1 MPNPARGWVFFISH
15 FLNMKIQSFL
25 TVVIGTSLALGALP
39 VAAQNANKSRS
50 TKTFQRTEPAP
61 AKPNWENGEQVLS
74 QVTLNAGV
82 RTCKALADRVNRY
95 LIADSLSAGVLFV
108 APENANGRIFSG
120 TLELE
125 SKQGSTTY
133 ASASYAPYGEV
144 GCGVAYDAVTYWKE
158 SCAEVSAKVL
168 KELRPIGV
176 LGSKIAMLDGGPA
189 MRMFLMPAGSGCVQ
203 IKKEVVY

>member
-1 MPNPARGWVFFISH
+1 MPNPERGWAFF
-15 FLNMKIQSFL
+15 FLLLNMKTTLFL
-25 TVVIGTSLALGALP
+25 TAAMGISLALGAFS
-39 VAAQNANKSRS
+39 VAAQNANKSSS
-50 TKTFQRTEPAP
+50 TQAVQRAEAAP
-61 AKPNWENGEQVLS
+61 AKANWGNGEQVLS
-74 QVTLNAGV
+74 QVTQNAGV
-82 RTCKALADRVNRY
+82 RTCKPLADQVNRY
-95 LIADSLSAGVLFV
+95 LIAESQSSGVLFV

-120 TLELE
+120 TLEIE
-125 SKQGSTTY
+125 SRQGTTTY

-168 KELRPIGV
+168 KDLRSIGP

-203 IKKEVVY
+203 IKKEVMY